1 MGIDKESDIAPVLR
15 AWGLEPE
22 FCVTRPYGSGH
33 INSTYQVITA
43 GEAFLLQRINHHIFK
58 DVGKLMENFT
68 RTTRYI
74 LENAPSGDPYPTI
87 RLIACTDGT
96 HYYRATDGT
105 FWRAMHL
112 LPGSFTID
120 TAGNAADALESG
132 RVLGRFYSMLQNFD
146 SGELFITLPEFHSLS
161 ERYRQFETALAQ
173 ASNERLS
180 MAGKWIDFSRAFHE
194 GLQALGNKIDN
205 GNFPLRVVHNDPKI
219 NNVLFDSQGKGLCMI
234 DLDTVMPGCLLHD
247 FGDAIRT
254 TASLTAEDEADLSR
268 VGVSLSLF
276 EAYTRGFTGTFGN
289 FLSDSEKR
297 FLHQAPA
304 LMTFIIGLRF
314 LTDYLNNDVYYRV
327 HHPGHN
333 LQRASAQLVLAAKM
347 TENEDAFARIIRSTI
362 QTD

>member
-1 MGIDKESDIAPVLR
+1 
-15 AWGLEPE
+15 
-22 FCVTRPYGSGH
+22 
-33 INSTYQVITA
+33 
-43 GEAFLLQRINHHIFK
+43 
-58 DVGKLMENFT
+58 
-68 RTTRYI
+68 
-74 LENAPSGDPYPTI
+74 
-87 RLIACTDGT
+87 
-96 HYYRATDGT
+96 
-105 FWRAMHL
+105 
-112 LPGSFTID
+112 
-120 TAGNAADALESG
+120 
-132 RVLGRFYSMLQNFD
+132 
-146 SGELFITLPEFHSLS
+146 
-161 ERYRQFETALAQ
+161 
-173 ASNERLS
+173 
-180 MAGKWIDFSRAFHE
+180 
-194 GLQALGNKIDN
+194 
-205 GNFPLRVVHNDPKI
+205 
-219 NNVLFDSQGKGLCMI
+219 MI